1 MFDRCRKKQLGFVR
15 HQQQVDLTPENTV
28 IGSWPITGVCDS
40 WIVSAEGFR
49 LLCKIR
55 VGRREPVKRKLFVLC
70 VVGLLVGLVSAGDLR
85 AQGSPENSSR
95 ELQIWTGGGHGIN
108 GSTSDTGVW
117 NLGLRYGLILTSPHG
132 PGFLKGQLEYAFDV
146 VPAWVLTQKTN
157 TAYGGGVNPFA
168 FKWILS
174 EPKKVKPF
182 FEIEGGTLFTNK
194 EVPERTSQVNFTTSG
209 ALGMHILG
217 EKHNWSAEV
226 RFMHIS
232 NAGMTTPNPGINTIQ
247 VRIGWGIFR

>member
-1 MFDRCRKKQLGFVR
+1 VRKRTFFIGVVAVLGAA
-15 HQQQVDLTPENTV
+15 LCA
-28 IGSWPITGVCDS
+28 TG
-40 WIVSAEGFR
+40 
-49 LLCKIR
+49 
-55 VGRREPVKRKLFVLC
+55 
-70 VVGLLVGLVSAGDLR
+70 LR

-95 ELQIWTGGGHGIN
+95 EIQIWTGGGHGIN

-146 VPAWVLTQKTN
+146 VPAWVITQKTN

-174 EPKKVKPF
+174 QPKKVKPF

-194 EVPERTSQVNFTTSG
+194 EVPEHTSQINFTTSG
-209 ALGMHILG
+209 ALGMHVLG

-247 VRIGWGIFR
+247 VRLGFGWFRK